1 MASARQSLP
10 GITLKSLLENP
21 ELQISPLTNEGKLT
35 CLVLLHFLVK
45 CKKIFFAV
53 FDEGFCTSDICTH
66 PGSSSCWCFS
76 TLKSIVQNSAS
87 YANVLRSCENIEID
101 LHLFPIW
108 PAQHQMSRSRAT
120 WGQQKGQGHSS
131 LASFRSVAPF
141 HPIHLYIYVLM
152 ARTTKWCMHKYYDFP
167 SSGQWPGFTNIN
179 NCQLKYKSPLL
190 SPVQINMSRI
200 LKQAPALLIWL
211 FIVFTLCIY
220 TFFYFKW
227 HCSTSTLNR
236 IKLDLHFK
244 VSFNRFTNLCI
255 KGYS

>member
-1 MASARQSLP
+1 
-10 GITLKSLLENP
+10 
-21 ELQISPLTNEGKLT
+21 
-35 CLVLLHFLVK
+35 
-45 CKKIFFAV
+45 
-53 FDEGFCTSDICTH
+53 
-66 PGSSSCWCFS
+66 
-76 TLKSIVQNSAS
+76 
-87 YANVLRSCENIEID
+87 
-101 LHLFPIW
+101 
-108 PAQHQMSRSRAT
+108 MSRSRAT

-190 SPVQINMSRI
+190 SPVQISI
-200 LKQAPALLIWL
+200 LNESYFKTGTCFINLI
-211 FIVFTLCIY
+211 IYRTLCIY

-255 KGYS
+255 KVYS